1 MSVKLKTWVQ
11 NWIDDLTKPSPNNN
25 EIPLCPFAKKAW
37 QQKAVKVVNSKDIW
51 TTVCKEVNVFGSH
64 KVVMCVDEN
73 PEYTYSE
80 LEAGCDALNY
90 WFASIKKDVWLLSYQ
105 TDRAV
110 VFIQPLSDLDNAS
123 ITLEKLGYYTNYKQK
138 DYNRLIK
145 HRRDLRGVY

>member
-11 NWIDDLTKPSPNNN
+11 KWIDDLTKPSPNNN

-37 QQKAVKVVNSKDIW
+37 QEKEVKVVNSKDIW

-73 PEYTYSE
+73 PEYEYSE
-80 LEAGCDALNY
+80 LEAGCIALNY

-110 VFIQPLSDLDNAS
+110 VFIQTLSELDDAS
-123 ITLEKLGYYTNYKQK
+123 VILEKQGYYENYSEDDFK
-138 DYNRLIK
+138 RLVE
-145 HRRDLRGVY
+145 HRRKLRRL